1 MACCLPLGF
10 AAAAGVAGLSVV
22 LEPLRPWMLGISG
35 ALLLLG
41 FWQLYRRGA
50 VCARRS
56 RTAQAI
62 FWISAA
68 LVLATILMPQAV
80 ATLLAGGNP
89 LSKSGQPALSA
100 LAALKSEFN
109 RARDEYRVIALFSP
123 T

>member
-1 MACCLPLGF
+1 
-10 AAAAGVAGLSVV
+10 
-22 LEPLRPWMLGISG
+22 MLGISG

-56 RTAQAI
+56 RTAQVI

-68 LVLATILMPQAV
+68 MVLATILMPQAV
-80 ATLLAGGNP
+80 ATLLAGGAIP
-89 LSKSGQPALSA
+89 SSFAAPALDN

-109 RARDEYRVIALFSP
+109 ASTSAYRVIALFSP